1 MGDLLLYVILAI
13 IGYMIAAR
21 LVKNKEKLSFIG
33 PVQTMAIVV
42 LVFSMGARM
51 GSNEE
56 VIHNLNK
63 IGLYA
68 LILAVV
74 IIFFSM
80 SAVSLVRKFI
90 LKLDKYGHPK
100 TESTEEANKTEEILQ
115 EETSSG
121 SSMTLII
128 VVTVC
133 LGLIFGYLMIQ
144 KGIFAYESFDAFAGE
159 VIRVGLCVLLFLV
172 GMDLG
177 VENTFIEDI
186 KSVGFKILA
195 LPAAVVVGSL
205 FGAVI
210 CALFI
215 PLSVREA
222 MAVAAGFG
230 WYSLAPAIIMEEG
243 FVMASAIS
251 FMHNVFRETLGLL
264 LIPMVA
270 KKIGYIEAIGMPGSG
285 ASDVCLPLIVKSTR
299 SGIAIYS
306 FVTGILVSLMVPIL
320 VPVLIG

>member
-1 MGDLLLYVILAI
+1 MLYVILAI
-13 IGYMIAAR
+13 IGYIISAR
-21 LVKNKEKLSFIG
+21 LVKNKEALRFIG
-33 PVQTMAIVV
+33 PVQTLAIVV

-74 IIFFSM
+74 VIFCSM
-80 SAVSLVRKFI
+80 TASSLVRRFV
-90 LKLDKYGHPK
+90 LKLDKYGRPAAANAK
-100 TESTEEANKTEEILQ
+100 EEAVTETASE

-121 SSMTLII
+121 SSMTLMI
-128 VVTVC
+128 VITVC
-133 LGLIFGYLMIQ
+133 LGLGFGYLMIQ
-144 KGIFAYESFDAFAGE
+144 KGVVAYAPFDAFAGE
-159 VIRVGLCVLLFLV
+159 VIRIGLCVLLFLV

-177 VENTFIEDI
+177 VENTFVADV
-186 KSVGFKILA
+186 KSVGFKILS

-205 FGAVI
+205 IGSVI
-210 CALFI
+210 CALFLPI
-215 PLSVREA
+215 SLRESL
-222 MAVAAGFG
+222 AVGAGFG
-230 WYSLAPAIIMEEG
+230 WYSLAPAIIMEKG
-243 FVMASAIS
+243 FAMASAIS

-270 KKIGYIEAIGMPGSG
+270 KKVGYIEAIGMPGAG

-299 SGIAIYS
+299 SGMAIYS
-306 FVTGILVSLMVPIL
+306 FVTGIFVSLMVPIL
-320 VPVLIG
+320 VPLMLG